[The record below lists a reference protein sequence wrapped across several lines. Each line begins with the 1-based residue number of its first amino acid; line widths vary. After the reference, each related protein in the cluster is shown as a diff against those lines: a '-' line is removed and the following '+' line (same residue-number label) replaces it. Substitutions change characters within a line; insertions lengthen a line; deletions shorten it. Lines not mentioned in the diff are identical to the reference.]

1 MREFSE
7 RDFPPFLSHY
17 EADHTEIVGVE
28 STLQELAELS
38 ISLRHYDKDSDE
50 KRRTLS
56 ARFLETY
63 GQRRV
68 FALVDFP
75 NKSVVDS
82 SQIFIEVT
90 DNQDAEA
97 IRRLLETSLGTTVSV
112 ETLDPDYT
120 WTTLDLEGFRWFTVD
135 R

>member
-7 RDFPPFLSHY
+7 RDFPPFLSHC

-28 STLQELAELS
+28 STLRELAELS

-75 NKSVVDS
+75 NKSVLDS

-120 WTTLDLEGFRWFTVD
+120 WTTLYLEGFRWFTVD